1 MNAQELVDQLTS
13 LAKSHNIELKD
24 LEVFYRENFDSDHQS
39 INWIF
44 EDSYDEKTNNT
55 LQSVV
60 LVDDGDEQIYDEDED

>member
-1 MNAQELVDQLTS
+1 MNAQELVDQLTN

-24 LEVFYRENFDSDHQS
+24 LEVFYRENYDSDHQS
-39 INWIF
+39 INWVF

-60 LVDDGDEQIYDEDED
+60 LVDDGDEPFDDEDED